1 MTLSHPLSRLLAQG
15 ETSILVEITLAEG
28 STPREAGARM
38 LVSAGQSFGTIG
50 GGQLEF
56 HATDVAREMIAEGE
70 AQREITLHLGP
81 HLGQCCGGRVKLALT
96 RAGAADVQSLAVM
109 EQARAQHRP
118 RIAIFGAG
126 HTGLALCNLLAL
138 LPFHVHLIDDRKNV
152 FGTVPGG
159 IETMQLDQPVQWV
172 ATAAARTAY
181 IILSHSHALD
191 YALAEAALK
200 KGDAAYVGMIGSA
213 TKRAR
218 FASWF
223 LASGGTKAQLSGL
236 TCPIGGK
243 IADKRPEII
252 AALTIAEVIGVFSGS
267 SPSP

>member
-1 MTLSHPLSRLLAQG
+1 MNLSQTLARLLAQL
-15 ETSILVEITLAEG
+15 EHAVIVEITLAEG

-56 HATDVAREMIAEGE
+56 HAIDVAREMIAGDEL
-70 AQREITLHLGP
+70 QREITLHLGP

-96 RAGAADVQSLAVM
+96 RAGAADVQSLTVL
-109 EQARAQHRP
+109 EQAQAQRRP

-126 HTGLALCNLLAL
+126 HTGLALCRQLAL
-138 LPFHVHLIDDRKNV
+138 LPFHVHLIDDRPDV

-159 IETMQLDQPVQWV
+159 IETLQLDHPVQWV
-172 ATAAARTAY
+172 ARAPARQAY
-181 IILSHSHALD
+181 IILTHSHALD

-223 LASGGTKAQLSGL
+223 LASGGTEAQLSRL

-252 AALTIAEVIGVFSGS
+252 AALTIAEVIGVFAG
-267 SPSP
+267 